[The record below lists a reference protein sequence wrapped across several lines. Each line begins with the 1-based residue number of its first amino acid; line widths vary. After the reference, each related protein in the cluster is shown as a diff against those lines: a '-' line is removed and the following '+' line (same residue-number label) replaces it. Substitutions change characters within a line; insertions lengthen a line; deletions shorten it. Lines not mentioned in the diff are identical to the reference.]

1 MIFRRIALS
10 AVAVMTL
17 ASCGIVPSA
26 NKAFTVEDASWSRE
40 KFNDFLTELINAQ
53 QITAFGG
60 GANAEDARG
69 VATILIRQEATNAF
83 LASQGESITNAD
95 REALL
100 ANVTQDDPFYSY
112 SETLQNTLL
121 QINAS
126 STALARVKMPTS
138 DSLKTLYNTLP
149 ARAGVLCLSHIVVQ
163 TREDATKVLRR
174 LNNGENF
181 ATVAREVSIEPAA
194 LQTGGAL
201 ANQNDNNPCF
211 TLEGIRQE
219 GFDPLF
225 VAGAMSARAGIPT
238 GPVKSSFG
246 YHVIMNAPWEQ
257 VSDAVTALVES
268 SPGDVLNEGYLV
280 SSKITVA
287 SSIGTWN
294 VVNGALE

>member
-1 MIFRRIALS
+1 VIFRRIALS
-10 AVAVMTL
+10 TIAVMTL

-26 NKAFTVEDASWSRE
+26 NDAFTVGDTSWSRE
-40 KFNDFLTELINAQ
+40 KFNSFLTELINVQ
-53 QITAFGG
+53 QIASFAG
-60 GANAEDARG
+60 GANGEDARG
-69 VATILIRQEATNAF
+69 VATVLIRQEATNAF
-83 LASQGESITNAD
+83 LASQGESITDAD

-100 ANVTQDDPFYSY
+100 ANVTPEDPFNSY
-112 SETLQNTLL
+112 SELLQNTLL

-126 STALARVKMPTS
+126 STALARVKMPTT
-138 DSLKTLYNTLP
+138 DALKALYNTLP
-149 ARAGVLCLSHIVVQ
+149 ARAGVLCLSHIVVE
-163 TREDATKVLRR
+163 TREDAMKALRR
-174 LNNGENF
+174 VNNGEDF
-181 ATVAREVSIEPAA
+181 ATVARDVSIEPAA

-201 ANQNDNNPCF
+201 ANQVDNNPCF

-246 YHVIMNAPWEQ
+246 YHVIMNAPWDQ
-257 VSDAVTALVES
+257 VADAVSALVET
-268 SPGDVLNEGYLV
+268 SPGNVLNEGYLV
-280 SSKITVA
+280 SSDITVA

>member
-1 MIFRRIALS
+1 MIFRRIAFS
-10 AVAVMTL
+10 AVAVMAL
-17 ASCGIVPSA
+17 ASCGVIPSSDT
-26 NKAFTVEDASWSRE
+26 AFTVEDTSWSRE
-40 KFNDFLTELINAQ
+40 KFNGFLTELIDAQ
-53 QITAFGG
+53 QIIAFGG

-69 VATILIRQEATNAF
+69 VATILIRQEALNAF
-83 LASQGESITNAD
+83 LATQGESITDAD

-100 ANVTQDDPFYSY
+100 ANVTPEDPYYSY

-126 STALARVKMPTS
+126 ETALSRVKMPTT
-138 DSLKTLYNTLP
+138 DALKALYNDLP
-149 ARAGVLCLSHIVVQ
+149 AHAGVLCLSHIVVE
-163 TREDATKVLRR
+163 TREDAMKALRR

-194 LQTGGAL
+194 LQTGGVL

-211 TLEGIRQE
+211 TLDGIRQE

-238 GPVKSSFG
+238 GPVKSTFG
-246 YHVIMNAPWEQ
+246 YHVILNAPWEQ
-257 VSDAVTALVES
+257 VADAVSALVEA
-268 SPGDVLNEGYLV
+268 SPGNVLNEGYLV
-280 SSKITVA
+280 SSAITVA

>member
-1 MIFRRIALS
+1 MIFRRIAFS
-10 AVAVMTL
+10 AVAVMVL
-17 ASCGIVPSA
+17 ASCGVIPSSDT
-26 NKAFTVEDASWSRE
+26 AFTVEDTSWSRE
-40 KFNDFLTELINAQ
+40 KFNDFLTELIDAQ

-69 VATILIRQEATNAF
+69 VATILIRQEALNAF
-83 LASQGESITNAD
+83 LATQGESITDAD

-100 ANVTQDDPFYSY
+100 ANVTPEDPFYSY

-126 STALARVKMPTS
+126 ETALSRVKMPTT
-138 DSLKTLYNTLP
+138 DALKALYNTLP
-149 ARAGVLCLSHIVVQ
+149 TRAGVLCLSHIVVQ
-163 TREDATKVLRR
+163 TRTDAMKALRR
-174 LNNGENF
+174 LNSGEDF

-194 LQTGGAL
+194 LQTGGVL
-201 ANQNDNNPCF
+201 TNQNDNNPCF
-211 TLEGIRQE
+211 TLDGIRQE

-238 GPVKSSFG
+238 GPVKSTFG
-246 YHVIMNAPWEQ
+246 YHVILNAPWEQ
-257 VSDAVTALVES
+257 VADAVSALVEA
-268 SPGDVLNEGYLV
+268 SPGNVLNEGYLV
-280 SSKITVA
+280 SSAITVA

>member
-10 AVAVMTL
+10 TVAVMAL
-17 ASCGIVPSA
+17 ASCGVVPSA

-83 LASQGESITNAD
+83 LESQGESITDAD

-100 ANVTQDDPFYSY
+100 ENVTQDDPFYSY

-126 STALARVKMPTS
+126 GTALSRVQMPTT
-138 DSLKTLYNTLP
+138 DALKALYNTLP
-149 ARAGVLCLSHIVVQ
+149 ARAGVLCLSHIVVE

-174 LNNGENF
+174 LNNGEDF

-201 ANQNDNNPCF
+201 ANQNDENPCF

-268 SPGDVLNEGYLV
+268 SPGEVLNEGYLV

-294 VVNGALE
+294 AVNGALE

>member
-10 AVAVMTL
+10 AVAVMAL
-17 ASCGIVPSA
+17 ASCGVVPSA
-26 NKAFTVEDASWSRE
+26 NKAFTVEDASWSRD

-83 LASQGESITNAD
+83 LESQGESITDAD
-95 REALL
+95 RETLL
-100 ANVTQDDPFYSY
+100 ENVTQDDPFYSY

-126 STALARVKMPTS
+126 GTALSRVQMPTT
-138 DSLKTLYNTLP
+138 DALKALYNTLP
-149 ARAGVLCLSHIVVQ
+149 ARAGVLCLSHIVVE

-174 LNNGENF
+174 LNNGEDF

-201 ANQNDNNPCF
+201 ANQNDENPCF

-268 SPGDVLNEGYLV
+268 SPGEVLNEGYLV

-294 VVNGALE
+294 AVNGALE